1 MSAGGEAGFGRL
13 GTELGDLVVVVG
25 YAAVAGIAILAGV
38 GGPLQVLLAAGLLGF
53 CPGYAVVSALFPRT
67 TRHPSTGDRRPR
79 WRHRSALAIA
89 TSLVLLVLG
98 AIALAPTGYD
108 PATLVAVTVA
118 LTLVASLTA
127 AVRRVRAPPDE
138 RLRLPLGTIVRD
150 ARSATDGA
158 DAVLNVALAIA
169 VVVGM
174 TTLAIGLA
182 APDRGEVYSEVAL
195 VNGDGESGDGT
206 ESYVRGEAATLRLS
220 VENQEGVNQSYTAVV
235 VLERFD
241 DPPEGGETAAL
252 PDLVERAELSRTTLS
267 VRDNETTT
275 ERLPFTPSLLGE
287 ELRLSV
293 YVYVGAAPESASP
306 ATADYHLY
314 RWVDVDEGAASI
326 SVAAPTPSG
335 G

>member
-1 MSAGGEAGFGRL
+1 IRNLQS
-13 GTELGDLVVVVG
+13 EL
-25 YAAVAGIAILAGV
+25 
-38 GGPLQVLLAAGLLGF
+38 
-53 CPGYAVVSALFPRT
+53 VSQ
-67 TRHPSTGDRRPR
+67 
-79 WRHRSALAIA
+79 
-89 TSLVLLVLG
+89 
-98 AIALAPTGYD
+98 GYD

-118 LTLVASLTA
+118 LTLLASLTA

-169 VVVGM
+169 VVAGM
-174 TTLAIGLA
+174 ATLAVGLA

-195 VNGDGESGDGT
+195 VNGDGESGGGT

-220 VENQEGVNQSYTAVV
+220 VENQEGVNQSYTVVV

-241 DPPEGGETAAL
+241 DPPEGGDTVAH

-267 VRDNETTT
+267 VRDNEATT
-275 ERLPFTPSLLGE
+275 ERLPFTPSLLGA

-293 YVYVGAAPESASP
+293 YVYVGPAPESASP

-314 RWVDVDEGAASI
+314 RWVDVDEGAGSI
-326 SVAAPTPSG
+326 SVAVPTPSG